1 MRKVL
6 GLIAFLLILG
16 FDHAFSQ
23 ELNARVSINHQQ
35 IQGTNTAIFE
45 NLQKALTSFLNY
57 RQWTNLQFTPTE
69 RIECS
74 FNIILNKYNE
84 SENRFEGSLQVQANR
99 PVYDASYKTTEFA
112 FQDPDLA
119 FTFQEF
125 DQLEFRLE
133 QIDNNL
139 TAIFAYYVYLILG
152 IDMDTMSLKGGQAQL
167 ENALFIVNS
176 AQNINEKGWKAFDDN
191 KNRYALISD
200 YLDPSLESFRQ
211 MQYQYHRN
219 GLDEMAQNA
228 ERGRSVIS
236 EALTLLRTTKQ
247 KKSMNPWPQ
256 LFTKYKKDELI
267 NLFKSKGTA
276 QERESVCNLLVS
288 INPSQTMTWNRIK
301 QQ

>member
-16 FDHAFSQ
+16 FDRAFSQ

-45 NLQKALTSFLNY
+45 NLQKALTSFLND

-69 RIECS
+69 RIECT

-152 IDMDTMSLKGGQAQL
+152 IDMDTMSLRGGQAQL

-256 LFTKYKKDELI
+256 LFTEYKKDELI

>member
-16 FDHAFSQ
+16 FDRAFSQ

-45 NLQKALTSFLNY
+45 NLQKALTSFLND

-112 FQDPDLA
+112 FQDPDLT

-152 IDMDTMSLKGGQAQL
+152 IDMDTMSLRGGQAQL

-256 LFTKYKKDELI
+256 LFTEYKKDELI

>member
-6 GLIAFLLILG
+6 GLIVFLLILG
-16 FDHAFSQ
+16 YEHIYSQ

-45 NLQKALTSFLNY
+45 NLQKALTSFLND

-69 RIECS
+69 RIECT
-74 FNIILNKYNE
+74 FNIILTKYSE

-211 MQYQYHRN
+211 LQYQYHRN

-228 ERGRSVIS
+228 ERGRSAIS
-236 EALTLLRTTKQ
+236 EALTLLRATKQ
-247 KKSMNPWPQ
+247 KKSMSPWPQ
-256 LFTKYKKDELI
+256 LFTEYKKDELI

>member
-16 FDHAFSQ
+16 FDRAFSQ

-45 NLQKALTSFLNY
+45 NLQKALTSFLND

-69 RIECS
+69 RIECT

-112 FQDPDLA
+112 FQDPDLT
-119 FTFQEF
+119 FIFQEF

-256 LFTKYKKDELI
+256 LFTEYKKDELI

>member
-16 FDHAFSQ
+16 FDRAFSQ

-45 NLQKALTSFLNY
+45 NLQKALTSFLND

-74 FNIILNKYNE
+74 FNIILNKYDE

-112 FQDPDLA
+112 FQDPDLT

-152 IDMDTMSLKGGQAQL
+152 IDMDTMSLRGGQAQL

-256 LFTKYKKDELI
+256 LFTEYKKDELI

>member
-16 FDHAFSQ
+16 FDRAFSQ

-45 NLQKALTSFLNY
+45 NLQKALTSFLND
-57 RQWTNLQFTPTE
+57 RQWTNLQFTPKE
-69 RIECS
+69 RIECT

-119 FTFQEF
+119 FTFHEF

-152 IDMDTMSLKGGQAQL
+152 IDMDTMSLRGGQAQL

-256 LFTKYKKDELI
+256 LFTEYKKDELI

>member
-16 FDHAFSQ
+16 FDRAFSQ

-45 NLQKALTSFLNY
+45 NLQKALTSFLND

-69 RIECS
+69 RIECT

-152 IDMDTMSLKGGQAQL
+152 IDMDTMSLRGGQAQL

-256 LFTKYKKDELI
+256 LFTEYKKDELI
-267 NLFKSKGTA
+267 NLFKSKGTV